1 MNVSLFLINCSV
13 VLLQLLSPSAFAARR
28 FFFVGETNFGMFLF
42 PIWLCRKS
50 GFTHVPVL
58 AGNN

>member
-42 PIWLCRKS
+42 PII
-50 GFTHVPVL
+50 GFVASQDSLTYRY
-58 AGNN
+58 